1 MRNITQLLFLTIF
14 VGNLVAM
21 FTVANIYVVGLNLFV
36 AGCSGAILVGGI
48 LKYYSQ
54 TEVDKREIRSE
65 TAKLKKQ
72 RCAALR
78 KK

>member
-1 MRNITQLLFLTIF
+1 MRSITQLLFFTIF
-14 VGNLVAM
+14 VGNLIAM
-21 FTVANIYVVGLNLFV
+21 FTVANIYIAGFNLFV

-54 TEVDKREIRSE
+54 TEVDKREIRRE
-65 TAKLKKQ
+65 TLKIKK
-72 RCAALR
+72 RCAATR

>member
-1 MRNITQLLFLTIF
+1 MKSITQLLFLTIF

-21 FTVANIYVVGLNLFV
+21 FTVANIYMAGFNLFV

-65 TAKLKKQ
+65 TLKLKK
-72 RCAALR
+72 RCASSR

>member
-21 FTVANIYVVGLNLFV
+21 FTDANIYVVGLNLFV

-65 TAKLKKQ
+65 TLKLKK